1 MKQTIRHYG
10 PVALLLAGIVAAAVL
25 LTVFTGQVG
34 PAAEERVVLTTT
46 YPLYLAARQVVGET
60 SGVRVETLAGAA
72 AGCLHDYQ
80 LSPADRITAERA
92 DVVLLNGAGAEPFL
106 EDVVPSGRAVDTSA
120 GLELLCSDHGH
131 DHGHGHDHEE
141 HTAYNEHLWTSPR
154 RYGAQ
159 IQTVT
164 EALCRLNPGTAAA
177 YRRNGEAYRQQVLDM
192 GTRLRAAAGKLPSG
206 RCVIFHDSLAY
217 LADDLGLEVALALTV
232 GEDSGVSAG
241 DLSAVQR
248 LVQQDP
254 GLLLLYDDQYTV
266 RYNGVDRLVPARQV
280 VAMDTAVTGTGR
292 LTDWLDA
299 MEHNLALLERV
310 TEG

>member
-1 MKQTIRHYG
+1 
-10 PVALLLAGIVAAAVL
+10 V
-25 LTVFTGQVG
+25 
-34 PAAEERVVLTTT
+34 E
-46 YPLYLAARQVVGET
+46 
-60 SGVRVETLAGAA
+60 VETLAGAA

-80 LSPADRITAERA
+80 LSPADRITVERA

-106 EDVVPSGRAVDTSA
+106 EDVVPADRAVDTSA

-131 DHGHGHDHEE
+131 DHGHDHDHGE

-159 IQTVT
+159 IRAVP
-164 EALCRLNPGTAAA
+164 EALCRLNPDAAA
-177 YRRNGEAYRQQVLDM
+177 SYRRNGEAYRQQVLDM
-192 GTRLRAAAGKLPSG
+192 GARLRAAAGKLPSG

-266 RYNGVDRLVPARQV
+266 RYNGVDRLVPTRQV
-280 VAMDTAVTGTGR
+280 VAMDTAVTGTGQ

-299 MEHNLALLERV
+299 MEHNLALLERI